1 MKQYITNALRVVSLA
16 ALFYIIYHQ
25 REQINTL
32 KDGQS
37 IYLQEDRSPTDDSL
51 QTVIDML
58 RGDLYKA
65 NEENTRYELG
75 LEQLKKS
82 NPQVAEQLEDY
93 IYGK

>member
-1 MKQYITNALRVVSLA
+1 MKQYITNALRVTSLV

-25 REQINTL
+25 REQIKTL
-32 KDGQS
+32 ESGQS
-37 IYLQEDRSPTDDSL
+37 VYLQQDKNPTDDSL

-75 LEQLKKS
+75 LEHLKKY

-93 IYGK
+93 IYED